1 MLLAIDTS
9 TEWSGL
15 ALYNAAGVQAEA
27 MWRSGRQHTEQLL
40 TQLDLLC
47 RQLGV
52 KPADLA
58 TVGVATGPGSW
69 AGLRVGMSL
78 AKALVVA
85 QGIPIIGVPTTD
97 VWAWSWRH
105 VEQTLLVVIRLGRGR
120 YAIAQYAA
128 VDQPCAAPSAVQV
141 YELAAVPVMDALY
154 LGDIDAEL
162 QAHLGSVGHWATPA
176 DNVRRPAALAE
187 LAWARLADG
196 AVDDVVGLEPI
207 YLSSPVRGELP
218 SGLSYGATLL

>member
-9 TEWSGL
+9 TDWSGV
-15 ALYNAAGVQAEA
+15 ALYNATGVQAEA
-27 MWRSGRQHTEQLL
+27 TWRSGRQHTEQVL

-47 RQLGV
+47 GQLGV
-52 KPADLA
+52 TPADLSA
-58 TVGVATGPGSW
+58 VAVAIGPGSW

-85 QGIPIIGVPTTD
+85 RDIPIIGVPTTD
-97 VWAWSWRH
+97 VWAWSQRH
-105 VEQTLLVVIRLGRGR
+105 IEQMLVVVIRLGRGR
-120 YAIAQYAA
+120 YAVAQYAA
-128 VDQPCAAPSAVQV
+128 AGQPCASPTAATV

-162 QAHLGSVGHWATPA
+162 QAHLGSVGRWATPA

-207 YLSSPVRGELP
+207 YLSSPVRGEP
-218 SGLSYGATLL
+218 YGALS